1 MDENMLEE
9 IEKYAKTN
17 NIPIMENEGIDFLT
31 NYIKEKNVNTILE
44 IGSAIGYSAIKM
56 ALIDKNIKIV
66 TIERDEMRY
75 NEAVKNINKFELN
88 NQITIINNDAFEV
101 ELKDKFDLIFID
113 AAKSQSTKFF
123 LKFKENLKENGTI
136 ITDNIYFHGLT
147 YSNDIKSRNLRQ
159 MTRKIREYVEFL
171 KNNNEFKTE
180 ILEIGDGLALS
191 TRNITED

>member
-66 TIERDEMRY
+66 TIERDEIRY

>member
-180 ILEIGDGLALS
+180 ILEIGCNAS
-191 TRNITED
+191 